1 MIFVEIE
8 MHMNKNITH
17 KTAFVPLSPSS
28 SPSLCLFYI
37 IAVFHQTLTASLDLA
52 VMSPKAHRQLSQIA
66 QYSASGPVC

>member
-1 MIFVEIE
+1 MIFVE

-66 QYSASGPVC
+66 QYSASGSVC